1 MVLEVTR
8 KDVRIVW
15 SLSLGV
21 DGNQKLLLG
30 GAQWQR
36 ENVRGLGLDIEGSYL
51 LSHCFP
57 HRYLTRQ
64 HSKRHAHVPL
74 LKINRDTR
82 IQVYSPEFLRFH
94 LEVGLRNIYIRDDDD
109 IQ

>member
-21 DGNQKLLLG
+21 EGNQKLLLG
-30 GAQWQR
+30 GAQRQR
-36 ENVRGLGLDIEGSYL
+36 ENVRGLGLDIEGSCVL
-51 LSHCFP
+51 RHCFP
-57 HRYLTRQ
+57 HRYLTRR
-64 HSKRHAHVPL
+64 HSKRHAHVL
-74 LKINRDTR
+74 LRKLTETPGYRYI
-82 IQVYSPEFLRFH
+82 PEVLRFH
-94 LEVGLRNIYIRDDDD
+94 LEVDLKNMYIRDDDD